1 MRFFVGRGAFI
12 ALMDGDDENH
22 KAAAALYRDSREKR
36 IRFVTTNFI
45 VCETMIYLRAKISTV
60 DSCNVVSEV
69 FLRNAIF
76 QAQAINL
83 AQKSKP
89 DSKQKIHST
98 ISLNR
103 LKSGQ

>member
-1 MRFFVGRGAFI
+1 MKFFIGRGAFI
-12 ALMDGDDENH
+12 AVMDGDDENH
-22 KAAAALYRDSREKR
+22 KAAAALYIDSREKR

-45 VCETMIYLRAKISTV
+45 VCETINYLRAKISTV

-83 AQKSKP
+83 AQKSNP
-89 DSKQKIHST
+89 DCRQIIPST
-98 ISLNR
+98 IFLNG
-103 LKSGQ
+103 LKSDQ